1 MGNYVKAA
9 FIMLTRQRGYT
20 LLNIAGLTLGISVF
34 TFIFLYLQSEIRY
47 DRQWADYG
55 NIYRVTSEYKVDE
68 STEKIALTPF
78 RLASDFKNKFPQ
90 VIRSTNMFFT
100 DPSDIND
107 VSSVIYN
114 DVVYEIPDITLSGPE
129 FFKIF
134 DYTFVEGDADS
145 ALLKQNTMAI
155 SQEIANK
162 IFGNENAVGKK
173 LKTVI
178 REYTISG
185 VFEKSCNPTHQNF
198 DAIVSVSSLEE
209 ASMKRLGND
218 WYWLTCY
225 TYIQVHDT
233 TNMHNLEKAFNDY
246 ATVERNKVLEEEDVT
261 IDGYFVNRIESIID
275 VHFNTDL
282 QYDSP
287 SNIDRNYLF
296 IFGIIAAFILITA
309 SINYINLATARVLKH
324 VRDIGIRKVI
334 GASKKQLMLQ
344 FVSESLIITL
354 ISFFIALSL
363 VELLMPQ
370 FNALIGKEL
379 ILVNSIFKGQG
390 LIFGLI
396 LFGVIII
403 LALIGG
409 SFPALIISSYNP
421 ASVIKNTD
429 FLLKKRKQRGV
440 TADALRKMLVTVQ
453 YVVSMSLIISTFII
467 WAQLDFLDAHDLGFD
482 KSDIYVINT
491 PDDTTFR
498 HQTAQFLTDLEKHS
512 SIINVSSAMN
522 VPGYTMSKMLFY
534 IGDTSNH
541 NIQSMNYYNVGYNYF
556 ELLKAP
562 LVKGSLYTRD
572 MYKED
577 YNYYIVNEAGAEL
590 LNNDGKHI
598 LGMNLGIWFNDTFKE
613 GEIVGVVRNFNF
625 SSLHTNVE
633 PLVFLLTPNHSR
645 YMLVK
650 HKAGQGESA
659 MMHIRSVWE
668 KYNSGNYMHYSTLEH
683 KLSSLYQGDKN
694 MLSLF
699 IYFALFVV
707 FISSLGLY
715 GLTSFLIQQRT
726 REIGIR
732 RVLGG
737 SEIQIL
743 GLLAKVYL
751 KIVMVAGIIASV
763 IVYFLMTNWLS
774 TFAFHIKLNGW
785 YFFYGIAITL
795 LIAFFTVTA
804 RSFNVVR
811 EKPSKALKY
820 LG

>member
-1 MGNYVKAA
+1 
-9 FIMLTRQRGYT
+9 MLLRQKGYT
-20 LLNIAGLTLGISVF
+20 LLNITGLTLGIAVF
-34 TFIFLYLQSEIRY
+34 TFIFLYIQSEIRY
-47 DRQWADYG
+47 DRQWSDYS
-55 NIYRVTSEYKVDE
+55 NIYRVTSEYKVDA

-78 RLASDFKNKFPQ
+78 RLASDFKIKFPQ

-114 DVVYEIPDITLSGPE
+114 DIVYEIPDITLSGPE

-134 DYTFVEGDADS
+134 DYQFIEGDSDS
-145 ALLKQNTMAI
+145 ALSKPNSMVI
-155 SQEIANK
+155 SKEIANK
-162 IFGNENAVGKK
+162 IFGNEKVIGKK

-185 VFEKSCNPTHQNF
+185 VFEKRCNPTHQNF

-209 ASMKRLGND
+209 SSMKRLADD

-233 TNMHNLEKAFNDY
+233 TDINRLEEEFNKF
-246 ATVERNKVLEEEDVT
+246 ATVERSRVLEDEDIT
-261 IDGYFVNRIESIID
+261 IDGYFVNNLEAIND
-275 VHFNTDL
+275 VHFNTEL

-287 SNIDRNYLF
+287 SNIDINYLY

-309 SINYINLATARVLKH
+309 SINYINLATARVLKR
-324 VRDIGIRKVI
+324 VRDIGIRKVM
-334 GASKKQLMLQ
+334 GATRKQLVQQ
-344 FVSESLIITL
+344 FVSESFIITI
-354 ISFFIALSL
+354 ISFIIALVL

-379 ILVNSIFKGQG
+379 ILVNSIFKGTG

-396 LFGVIII
+396 LLAVIILFAI
-403 LALIGG
+403 IGG
-409 SFPALIISSYNP
+409 SFPAFIISSYSP
-421 ASVIKNTD
+421 ASVIKNND
-429 FLLKKRKQRGV
+429 FILKSKKRRGI
-440 TADALRKMLVTVQ
+440 TADTLRKTLVTVQ
-453 YVVSMSLIISTFII
+453 YIVSVGLIISTLII
-467 WAQLDFLDAHDLGFD
+467 WSQLDFLEYHDLGFD
-482 KSDIYVINT
+482 KSNIFVINT

-498 HQTAQFLTDLEKHS
+498 KRTPDFLNDLQEHN
-512 SIINVSSAMN
+512 SIVNVSSAMN
-522 VPGYTMSKMLFY
+522 VPGYTMSKMMFY
-534 IGDTSNH
+534 IGDTSKQ

-562 LVKGSLYTRD
+562 LVKGSLYKQG

-577 YNYYIVNEAGAEL
+577 YNYYIVNEAAHDL
-590 LNNDGKHI
+590 LDNDGKNI
-598 LGMNLGIWFNDTFKE
+598 LGMKLGIWFNEDYLD
-613 GEIVGVVRNFNF
+613 GEIIGVVRNFNF
-625 SSLHTNVE
+625 SSLHSNVE

-645 YMLVK
+645 YVLVK
-650 HKAGQGESA
+650 HKHDQAEA
-659 MMHIRSVWE
+659 ALNHIRITWE
-668 KYNSGNYMHYSTLEH
+668 KYNKGNYMHFSTLEN
-683 KLSSLYQGDKN
+683 KLSSLYKGDKN

-699 IYFALFVV
+699 IYFALFVI

-743 GLLAKVYL
+743 TLLAVVYL
-751 KIVMVAGIIASV
+751 RIVLIAGIIASV
-763 IVYFLMTNWLS
+763 IVYFLMNHWLN

-785 YFFYGIAITL
+785 FFLFGILITL
-795 LIAFFTVTA
+795 SIAFITVTI
-804 RSFNVVR
+804 RSFKVVR